1 MPATKLNQEV
11 STFLNELN
19 HPLREEIELLR
30 NIILN
35 SNKTLTENIK
45 WNAPNYVVGEND
57 RVTLKINPPKN
68 ILIILHR
75 GAKVQATPTQKLID
89 YTCKVLSWKTNDRA
103 IITLNNKQDII
114 TYQNDIVEIVN
125 MWLEATRN
133 I

>member
-75 GAKVQATPTQKLID
+75 GAKVQAMPKQKLVD

>member
-45 WNAPNYVVGEND
+45 WNAPNYAVGEND

-75 GAKVQATPTQKLID
+75 GAKVQAMPTQKLVD

-114 TYQNDIVEIVN
+114 TYQNDVVTIVN
-125 MWLEATRN
+125 LWLEATS
-133 I
+133 

>member
-1 MPATKLNQEV
+1 MSATKLNQEV

-30 NIILN
+30 NIILD

-45 WNAPNYVVGEND
+45 WNAPNYVLGEND

-75 GAKVQATPTQKLID
+75 GAKVQAMPTLKLID

-114 TYQNDIVEIVN
+114 TYKNDIVQIVN
-125 MWLEATRN
+125 LWLEATKDF
-133 I
+133 

>member
-45 WNAPNYVVGEND
+45 WNAPNYAVGEND

-75 GAKVQATPTQKLID
+75 GTKVQTMPAQKLVD

-114 TYQNDIVEIVN
+114 TYQNDIVQIVN
-125 MWLEATRN
+125 LWLEATS
-133 I
+133 

>member
-1 MPATKLNQEV
+1 MPATKLNQEL

-114 TYQNDIVEIVN
+114 TYQNDIVQIVN
-125 MWLEATRN
+125 LWLEATKN

>member
-75 GAKVQATPTQKLID
+75 GAKVQAMPTQKLID

-114 TYQNDIVEIVN
+114 TYQNDIVQIVN
-125 MWLEATRN
+125 LWLEATKDF
-133 I
+133 

>member
-19 HPLREEIELLR
+19 HPLKEEIELLR

-45 WNAPNYVVGEND
+45 WNAPNYVVGDND

-68 ILIILHR
+68 ILVILHC
-75 GAKVQATPTQKLID
+75 GAKSQTQPTEKLI
-89 YTCKVLSWKTNDRA
+89 THNCKALSWKGNNRA

-114 TYQNDIVEIVN
+114 TYKNDIVEIVN
-125 MWLEATRN
+125 LWLDATKN

>member
-35 SNKTLTENIK
+35 SNKTLSENIK

-75 GAKVQATPTQKLID
+75 GAKVQAVPAQKLID

-114 TYQNDIVEIVN
+114 TYQNDIVQIVN
-125 MWLEATRN
+125 LWLEATKD

>member
-1 MPATKLNQEV
+1 MLAPNLNPDV
-11 STFLNELN
+11 SKFLNEFN
-19 HPLREEIELLR
+19 HPLKEEIELLR

-45 WNAPNYVVGEND
+45 WNAPNYVVDKND

-68 ILIILHR
+68 ILIILHC
-75 GAKVQATPTQKLID
+75 GAKVQAMPTQKLID

-114 TYQNDIVEIVN
+114 AYQNDIATIVN
-125 MWLEATRN
+125 LWLETTKN

>member
-75 GAKVQATPTQKLID
+75 GAKVQAMPTQKLID

-114 TYQNDIVEIVN
+114 TYQNDIVQIVSL
-125 MWLEATRN
+125 WLEATKDF
-133 I
+133 

>member
-1 MPATKLNQEV
+1 MSAQRLNQKV

-75 GAKVQATPTQKLID
+75 GAKVQTMPTQKLID

-114 TYQNDIVEIVN
+114 TYQNDIVTIVN
-125 MWLEATRN
+125 LWLEATKD